1 MSTAGSQR
9 TSEASSRPPGANFFD
24 AIGTVRMEA
33 FISPLA
39 HSGFDRDPD
48 EYEEYGYRARRRS
61 KELRRRQSRSRHRDS
76 YSSRGTRGTDGY
88 HGSSRATVEDDYF
101 RDDPFKGF

>member
-1 MSTAGSQR
+1 MSQTTSQR
-9 TSEASSRPPGANFFD
+9 TSEASSRPGNFFD

-39 HSGFDRDPD
+39 FSQINDYPD
-48 EYEEYGYRARRRS
+48 EQDEFRYSLRRRS
-61 KELRRRQSRSRHRDS
+61 KEQRRRQSRSRQRDS
-76 YSSRGTRGTDGY
+76 YNSRSTRMT
-88 HGSSRATVEDDYF
+88 HDDYYSGSRTAGEEDFF

>member
-1 MSTAGSQR
+1 MN
-9 TSEASSRPPGANFFD
+9 NFFD

-39 HSGFDRDPD
+39 FSRFDETP
-48 EYEEYGYRARRRS
+48 YETEDVRRVARRRS
-61 KELRRRQSRSRHRDS
+61 KEMRRRASRSRQRDS
-76 YSSRGTRGTDGY
+76 QSRGTRGTGTTGGTDEIDEWY
-88 HGSSRATVEDDYF
+88 L